1 MLEVGFAKV
10 DVTPRLSVPYLNYY
24 PRHTSF
30 QGVHDRLHLRALAA
44 ENDSTR
50 LAIVSVDALGFNR
63 AVLGPE
69 RDFIAETRAR
79 VERRTGIPDRNVLI
93 AATHAHSTPA
103 TCATAPLEVHLP
115 AAADW
120 LDRLAEQIAA
130 AVEAAWTGR
139 APARLRAAVGLAPG
153 VAWSRRIVTRD
164 GRLVFRLDERPSDDQ
179 VVKEARDDRVPVLLA
194 SGEGWCG
201 AVIGFTCHPVI
212 VQTQPLVSADFPG
225 VACGVVERELGARGC
240 LFLQGACGDV
250 NPVRGTTDFDDV
262 AACGGSVGGE
272 ALRLLSRLRISGTP
286 AMSEALAVGSEVV
299 EVERRPLPDVA
310 GDEQRAA
317 ELEALIPL
325 AATDDARREAVAAYR
340 RVIEPLRLVRLGD
353 GPVRVEVQALRL
365 GEALV
370 VAVEGELFAELGNRI
385 KEASPA
391 PATFVA
397 GYSNGMEG
405 YLPTAEAFDEGGYE
419 VAAGPWTRVGRTGGE
434 QVTERAIALAD
445 RVWRRGEAG

>member
-1 MLEVGFAKV
+1 
-10 DVTPRLSVPYLNYY
+10 
-24 PRHTSF
+24 
-30 QGVHDRLHLRALAA
+30 
-44 ENDSTR
+44 
-50 LAIVSVDALGFNR
+50 
-63 AVLGPE
+63 
-69 RDFIAETRAR
+69 
-79 VERRTGIPDRNVLI
+79 
-93 AATHAHSTPA
+93 
-103 TCATAPLEVHLP
+103 
-115 AAADW
+115 
-120 LDRLAEQIAA
+120 
-130 AVEAAWTGR
+130 
-139 APARLRAAVGLAPG
+139 
-153 VAWSRRIVTRD
+153 
-164 GRLVFRLDERPSDDQ
+164 
-179 VVKEARDDRVPVLLA
+179 
-194 SGEGWCG
+194 
-201 AVIGFTCHPVI
+201 
-212 VQTQPLVSADFPG
+212 
-225 VACGVVERELGARGC
+225 
-240 LFLQGACGDV
+240 
-250 NPVRGTTDFDDV
+250 
-262 AACGGSVGGE
+262 
-272 ALRLLSRLRISGTP
+272 
-286 AMSEALAVGSEVV
+286 
-299 EVERRPLPDVA
+299 VA